1 MVMAPGPP
9 RPSESRCPECGEP
22 VAVSGPLKLISLH
35 RDSYGKHCEASGRSL
50 VHHRYR
56 ELLKVVFGKRQ

>member
-1 MVMAPGPP
+1 M
-9 RPSESRCPECGEP
+9 
-22 VAVSGPLKLISLH
+22 AVSGPLKLISLH